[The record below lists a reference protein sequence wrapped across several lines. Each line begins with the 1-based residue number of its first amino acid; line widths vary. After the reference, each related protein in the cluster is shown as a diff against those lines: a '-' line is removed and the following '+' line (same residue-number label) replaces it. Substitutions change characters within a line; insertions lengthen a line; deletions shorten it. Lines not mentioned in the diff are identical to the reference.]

1 MKSSMKT
8 NEEFKQFFIDF
19 LEVIERQILEI
30 GYSYRQPKKL
40 ATAIKGLSD
49 HFIGNEQRIT
59 PWNSKEFK
67 AAYLAYYTPL
77 NLWRL
82 LHLYKTISEDIP
94 WQNLDNVLDF
104 GMGSGAASFAL
115 DYLLREKGISAQL
128 NGLDQSDEALSCFKE
143 ISKSQLSQLKVSR
156 LAEDFSNFTNVEF
169 DFAIASYSLNE
180 LENIPE
186 ELYKSQCLLIVEP
199 SSSEESRI
207 LMAMKEKLIDR
218 GFRILAPCSHQTP
231 CPMLTTKKLW
241 CHARTPALPPSHL
254 NKIEEHL
261 PFKNR
266 TLTYSYLFASR
277 KNKAAPH
284 ETHYRVVSDPLREK
298 GKTRWNICSDR
309 GIETLSLLHRA
320 QLDLDLNR
328 GDLLE
333 LNRNSIEQKKTEL
346 RIKDLNSVSI
356 VKKDS

>member
-1 MKSSMKT
+1 MKSSLKT
-8 NEEFKQFFIDF
+8 NEEFKPFFIDF
-19 LEVIERQILEI
+19 LGVIEEQLLEI
-30 GYSYRQPKKL
+30 GFSYRQPKKL
-40 ATAIKGLSD
+40 ANAIKGLSD

-82 LHLYKTISEDIP
+82 LHAYKTIAEDIP
-94 WQNLDNVLDF
+94 WQNLNKVLDF

-115 DYLLREKGISAQL
+115 DYMLRKTGFSAQL
-128 NGLDQSDEALSCFKE
+128 SGLDQSEEALGCFKE
-143 ISKSQLSQLKVSR
+143 ISKSQLEQLKVTQ
-156 LAEDFSNFTNVEF
+156 LADDFCSLTNGEF

-180 LENIPE
+180 LEVIPE
-186 ELYKSQCLLIVEP
+186 ELFKSKYLLIVEP
-199 SSSEESRI
+199 SSSEESRL
-207 LMAMKEKLIDR
+207 LMAMKESLIDR
-218 GFRILAPCSHQTP
+218 DFQILAPCSHQNP

-241 CHARTPALPPSHL
+241 CHARTPALPQSQL
-254 NKIEEHL
+254 NKIEEYL

-266 TLTYSYLFASR
+266 TLTYSYLFAS
-277 KNKAAPH
+277 KQSEVATS
-284 ETHYRVVSDPLREK
+284 ETHYRVVSDPLKEK
-298 GKTRWNICSDR
+298 GKTRWNICSDK
-309 GIETLSLLHRA
+309 GIETLSLLHRVK
-320 QLDLDLNR
+320 LDLDLNR

-333 LNRNSIEQKKTEL
+333 LDRNSIEQKKTEL